1 MYTATAARNRFSAGN
16 LEGASGPRIIV
27 MCFDRLDRD
36 LATALAAIERN
47 DHYETNSHL
56 GHAQDLIS
64 ELATMLDTNV
74 WEHAGSLLSIYDYL
88 LRILAVAN
96 ARKDASM
103 VQEAAR
109 HITEIG
115 TAFREAELLAGR
127 PAPATTPL
135 LDGAGADPS
144 DPADPAPRRISVQA

>member
-1 MYTATAARNRFSAGN
+1 MYTATAARSRFSAGN
-16 LEGASGPRIIV
+16 LEGASGPRIIA

-36 LATALAAIERN
+36 LAAALASIERR
-47 DHYETNSHL
+47 DHYETNSTL

-64 ELATMLDTNV
+64 ELATMLDTGA
-74 WEHAGSLLSIYDYL
+74 WEHAGSLLAIYDYL

-96 ARKDASM
+96 AKKDAAM

-115 TAFREAELLAGR
+115 TAFREAERSITR
-127 PAPATTPL
+127 PAPAVATQ
-135 LDGAGADPS
+135 LDGVHP
-144 DPADPAPRRISVQA
+144 DPAPRRISVQA